1 MGWQRK
7 VVGDYVTEHII
18 LPRITLILGV
28 SSWGKIYYSLM
39 QANSNEDTIRLYFYR
54 LVEQLDQADP
64 KWRKDTIFQLDGA

>member
-7 VVGDYVTEHII
+7 DVGDYVAEHII

-39 QANSNEDTIRLYFYR
+39 QANSNEDTLRLYLYR
-54 LVEQLDQADP
+54 LVEQLN
-64 KWRKDTIFQLDGA
+64 